1 MRQEAAALYQAQL
14 RFPLIP
20 APLTDALSWLPR
32 ARLTALGD
40 GLLAVLLMLLTGA
53 ADRWLLGSS
62 PTVYGAAFLVVC
74 LVCAAWVRP
83 TDLVA
88 TPVAVPLAFTA
99 GLFFISGG
107 TGSQSLTERLTNLFP
122 VLAVN
127 ALWLYSG
134 TLLAV
139 LVVTVR
145 KIALMIQQSR
155 VRALMEAEDAEDEAA
170 AEAGGY

>member
-1 MRQEAAALYQAQL
+1 MLYQAQL

-20 APLTDALSWLPR
+20 APLTDAFSWMPR

-40 GLLAVLLMLLTGA
+40 GLLGIVLMLLAGA

-62 PTVYGAAFLVVC
+62 PTVYGGAFLVVS
-74 LVCAAWVRP
+74 LTCAAWVRP
-83 TDLVA
+83 TDLITA
-88 TPVAVPLAFTA
+88 PVAVPLAFTA
-99 GLFFISGG
+99 GLFLVSGG

-122 VLAVN
+122 ALAVN
-127 ALWLYSG
+127 AVWLYSG

-139 LVVTVR
+139 LVVTMR
-145 KIALMIQQSR
+145 KIALMVQKSR

-170 AEAGGY
+170 ADAGGP